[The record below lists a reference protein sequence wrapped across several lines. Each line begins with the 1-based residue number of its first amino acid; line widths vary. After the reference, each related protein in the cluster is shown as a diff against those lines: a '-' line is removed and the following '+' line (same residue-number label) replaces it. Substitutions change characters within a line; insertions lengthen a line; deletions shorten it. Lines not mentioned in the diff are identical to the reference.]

1 MSKQYKDRVDID
13 HIKPTRG
20 LIDLADHSKG
30 EGPLLTGYELDEVFD
45 DIILAVYTD
54 VDDTGE
60 NIMRDGIVIPGNV
73 ADRAW
78 RIARVVMVGPNCKQV
93 QAGQHIIFPNE
104 FGVRASNIMIKGGEK
119 IKQAVFLNEL
129 RIFGTCDVSG

>member
-1 MSKQYKDRVDID
+1 MSTQHANID
-13 HIKPTRG
+13 AITPTRG

-30 EGPLLTGYELDEVFD
+30 EGPLLQGYELDTIFD
-45 DIILAVYTD
+45 DIILAVYVD

-60 NIMRDGIVIPGNV
+60 NIVRDGIVIPGNV

-93 QAGQHIIFPNE
+93 QPGQHIIFPNE
-104 FGVRASNIMIKGGEK
+104 FGVRASNIKIKGGDT

-129 RIFGTCDVSG
+129 RIFGTCDVAG

>member
-1 MSKQYKDRVDID
+1 MSKQHVDID
-13 HIKPTRG
+13 NIKPTRG

-30 EGPLLTGYELDEVFD
+30 EGPLLLGYELDEIYD
-45 DIILAVYTD
+45 DIVLAVYTD

-60 NIMRDGIVIPGNV
+60 NLIRDGIVIPGNV

-78 RIARVVMVGPNCKQV
+78 RIARVVMVGPNVKQLTPGKHV
-93 QAGQHIIFPNE
+93 IFPNE
-104 FGVRASNIMIKGGEK
+104 FGVRASNIKIKGGTTL
-119 IKQAVFLNEL
+119 KQCVFLNEQ

>member
-1 MSKQYKDRVDID
+1 MSTKHANID
-13 HIKPTRG
+13 AITPTRG

-30 EGPLLTGYELDEVFD
+30 EGPLLQGYELDTIFD
-45 DIILAVYTD
+45 DIILAVYVD

-60 NIMRDGIVIPGNV
+60 NIVRDGIVIPGNV

-93 QAGQHIIFPNE
+93 QSGQHIIFPNE
-104 FGVRASNIMIKGGEK
+104 FGVRASNIKIKGGDT

-129 RIFGTCDVSG
+129 RIFGTCDVAG